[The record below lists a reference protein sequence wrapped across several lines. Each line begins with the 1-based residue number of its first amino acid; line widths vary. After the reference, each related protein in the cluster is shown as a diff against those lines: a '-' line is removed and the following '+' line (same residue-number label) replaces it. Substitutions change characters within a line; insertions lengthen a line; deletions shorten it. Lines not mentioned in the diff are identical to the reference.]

1 MYTTLSPCLMCSAT
15 CVLYHIPRVV
25 LGENASFVGG
35 EALLHQS
42 GVEVVNLESGECKE
56 MMQGWIE
63 GAGKEIWWEDIG
75 LTGPEE
81 KDKNAKA

>member
-1 MYTTLSPCLMCSAT
+1 
-15 CVLYHIPRVV
+15 
-25 LGENASFVGG
+25 
-35 EALLHQS
+35 
-42 GVEVVNLESGECKE
+42 LESGECKE

-81 KDKNAKA
+81 EDKHAKA